1 MEQPYSTRVP
11 ADIDTPD
18 RIAWGLSFRQLAILA
33 GVGAAGWAVY
43 SRFGPALPAPVWLA
57 LAVPVA
63 AVTAV
68 VALGRRD
75 GLPLDVWLRH
85 GLTLHRTPRLQVP
98 GQPRSASLLDTPA
111 PAPAPLRGSAV
122 SIAADGTV
130 TVDGTARTLIG
141 CGTTNIALRTVDEQ
155 RALLDGF
162 GRWLNA
168 LTGPAQ
174 IVVAAH
180 RHRLSPYADAVRG
193 DGLPHAALR
202 DAAADY
208 AAFLRDLDADREPLR
223 RQVIATVTG
232 AREPAVRALAAVGVI
247 AQVLDGPAVT
257 AALAAAVDPFD
268 PPVPGPRAVPGT
280 PITMSSR

>member
-1 MEQPYSTRVP
+1 MEQPYTTRVP

-33 GVGAAGWAVY
+33 GVGATSWAVY
-43 SRFGPALPAPVWLA
+43 SQFGPALPLPVWLA

-85 GLTLHRTPRLQVP
+85 GLTLRRTPRLQAP
-98 GQPRSASLLDTPA
+98 GQPGGVPVLDAPA
-111 PAPAPLRGSAV
+111 PVPAPLRAAAV
-122 SIAADGTV
+122 AIAADGTV
-130 TVDGTARTLIG
+130 HVDGTARTLVA

-155 RALLDGF
+155 RGLLDGF

-168 LTGPAQ
+168 LTAPAQ

-180 RHRLSPYADAVRG
+180 RHLLAPYADAVHT
-193 DGLPHAALR
+193 DALPHPALR
-202 DAAADY
+202 DAATDY
-208 AAFLRDLDADREPLR
+208 AAFLRDLDAEREPLR
-223 RQVIATVTG
+223 RQVTVTVAG
-232 AREPAVRALAAVGVI
+232 AHEPAVRALAAVGVT

-257 AALAAAVDPFD
+257 AALAAAADPYD

-280 PITMSSR
+280 PIIRSNR